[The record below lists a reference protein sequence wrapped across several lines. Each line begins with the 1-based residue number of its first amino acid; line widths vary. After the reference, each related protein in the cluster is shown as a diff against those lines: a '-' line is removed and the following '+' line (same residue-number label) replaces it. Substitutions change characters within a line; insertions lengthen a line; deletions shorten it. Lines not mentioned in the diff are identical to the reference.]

1 MISIITPVYKTNL
14 VQFTRTAN
22 SILNQKTKAEFEWV
36 IVEDGLE
43 LPPEYFQYIDLS
55 NVKVK
60 RVKLGNNYGP
70 SVARNVGFQVST
82 GSVITYVD
90 MGDTLF
96 PNRIDVLSLVF
107 FDSEISKNLHVLFS
121 DYIVS
126 QGGLQHKV
134 VFYPESLQYLWK
146 GNISIPM
153 GVAHT
158 RYAFMEAGGFQP
170 GIVCGEDGIL
180 WRRMYDI
187 LGETVFGVCHAEAG
201 IYYVSENGQSRT
213 QRRFEMGGFAFD
225 AGNSEGSH
233 GQYLDKDWFTKF
245 SSEGYYENS

>member
-36 IVEDGLE
+36 IVEDGFE
-43 LPPEYFQYIDLS
+43 LSPDYFQYNDLS
-55 NVKVK
+55 SIKIK
-60 RVKLGNNYGP
+60 RVKLENNYGP

-96 PNRIDVLSLVF
+96 PNRVALLDIIFNDP
-107 FDSEISKNLHVLFS
+107 EIKDLHLLFS
-121 DYIVS
+121 SYIIDNAGERHTTPMFTECAELLS
-126 QGGLQHKV
+126 I
-134 VFYPESLQYLWK
+134 
-146 GNISIPM
+146 GNISIPL

-158 RYAFMEAGGFQP
+158 RYALVKVGGFQP

-187 LGETVFGVCHAEAG
+187 LGSKSVGITRADSG
-201 IYYVSENGQSRT
+201 IYYVSKNGQSRT

-225 AGNSEGSH
+225 AGNPEGSH

>member
-1 MISIITPVYKTNL
+1 MISIITPVYKVNSM
-14 VQFTRTAN
+14 QFIRTAN
-22 SILNQKTKAEFEWV
+22 SILNQKTKAEFEWI
-36 IVEDGLE
+36 IVEDGFE
-43 LPPEYFQYIDLS
+43 ISPDYFQFFDLS
-55 NVKVK
+55 SIKIK

-90 MGDTLF
+90 MGDTLS
-96 PNRIDVLSLVF
+96 PNRVDILNMVF

-121 DYIVS
+121 DYIVR
-126 QGGLQHKV
+126 QGSLEYKT

-158 RYAFMEAGGFQP
+158 RYAFMKAGGFQP
-170 GIVCGEDGIL
+170 GIVCGEYGIL
-180 WRRMYDI
+180 WRRMYDQ
-187 LGETVFGVCHAEAG
+187 LGETAFGICHAEAG
-201 IYYVSENGQSRT
+201 IYYVSSEGQSRT

-233 GQYLDKDWFTKF
+233 GQYLDNDWFTKY

>member
-1 MISIITPVYKTNL
+1 MISIITPVYRTSL
-14 VQFTRTAN
+14 TQLTRTAN

-36 IVEDGLE
+36 IVEDGFE
-43 LPPEYFQYIDLS
+43 LSPDYFQYNDLS
-55 NVKVK
+55 SIKIK
-60 RVKLGNNYGP
+60 RVKLENNYGP

-96 PNRIDVLSLVF
+96 PNRVDVLSIVF
-107 FDSEISKNLHVLFS
+107 FDSEIAKNLHVLFS

-126 QGGLQHKV
+126 QEGLQNKIA
-134 VFYPESLQYLWK
+134 FYPESLQYLRK
-146 GNISIPM
+146 GNISIPL

-158 RYAFMEAGGFQP
+158 RYAFMKAGGFQS
-170 GIVCGEDGIL
+170 GIVCGEDGVL
-180 WRRMYDI
+180 WRRMFDI
-187 LGETVFGVCHAEAG
+187 LGETVFGVSHAEAG
-201 IYYVSENGQSRT
+201 TYYVSENGQSRT

-225 AGNSEGSH
+225 AGNPEGSH
-233 GQYLDKDWFTKF
+233 GQYLDTDWFTKY

>member
-1 MISIITPVYKTNL
+1 
-14 VQFTRTAN
+14 VQFTRTAG

-43 LPPEYFQYIDLS
+43 LPPEYSQYIDLS

-134 VFYPESLQYLWK
+134 VFYPESLQHLRK
-146 GNISIPM
+146 KNISIPM

-158 RYAFMEAGGFQP
+158 RRAFMEAGGFQP

-201 IYYVSENGQSRT
+201 IYYVSSEGQSRT

-225 AGNSEGSH
+225 AGNPEGSH
-233 GQYLDKDWFTKF
+233 GQYLDNDWFTKY